1 MPATMRVGFAV
12 EHDMHLPGSERIVV
26 VRVDSTDLLF
36 QDLVTFLPARGWALF
51 AGIVGTRSDLH
62 AGSARRGTDRFDS
75 EFVLMLV
82 DELDDYFEGRS
93 SSAAKTAEADFKIW
107 LARRSSRFSFS
118 RSLIRWASAVVV
130 PGRSPVSTW
139 SWLTQDRNVSG
150 FTPSWSPIR
159 RKIPRRAPGSAS
171 RASRTMRTAL
181 SRSSRGYFFWGM
193 TGKSFPWLHC
203 LHYSRGESLIGLRDQ
218 QRYESRRGLF
228 TPGCISSVRHRVFV
242 TVVDAVMIE
251 IGVDDVCA
259 TVPKIKGCGL
269 FPLIGEAVNIDQ
281 FGCVVPVTGQ
291 QCERSACVYGLQLR
305 IVANEQYLCA
315 RRFGKSCD

>member
-26 VRVDSTDLLF
+26 VRVDPADLLF

-51 AGIVGTRSDLH
+51 TGIVGTRSDLH
-62 AGSARRGTDRFDS
+62 AGITQRGTDRLDS

-93 SSAAKTAEADFKIW
+93 SSAAKKAEADFKIW

-130 PGRSPVSTW
+130 PGRSPASTW

-171 RASRTMRTAL
+171 RASRTTRTAL

-203 LHYSRGESLIGLRDQ
+203 RHYSRGESV
-218 QRYESRRGLF
+218 SRTIPWPPHRRHQ
-228 TPGCISSVRHRVFV
+228 SSAVFGWHSRM
-242 TVVDAVMIE
+242 AFCPVM
-251 IGVDDVCA
+251 CW
-259 TVPKIKGCGL
+259 
-269 FPLIGEAVNIDQ
+269 
-281 FGCVVPVTGQ
+281 
-291 QCERSACVYGLQLR
+291 
-305 IVANEQYLCA
+305 
-315 RRFGKSCD
+315 

>member
-1 MPATMRVGFAV
+1 MPAPSLVGFAV
-12 EHDMHLPGSERIVV
+12 EDDMHLPGSERIVV
-26 VRVDSTDLLF
+26 VRVDPADLLF

-51 AGIVGTRSDLH
+51 TGIVGTRSDLH
-62 AGSARRGTDRFDS
+62 AGITQRGTDRLDS

-93 SSAAKTAEADFKIW
+93 SSAAKKAEADFKIW

-118 RSLIRWASAVVV
+118 RSLIRWASAVVA

-159 RKIPRRAPGSAS
+159 RKIPRRAPGSAA

-203 LHYSRGESLIGLRDQ
+203 LHYPRGESHDPIWQAGRHACHDLP
-218 QRYESRRGLF
+218 ETSRPDGQTFLSPLDVRGPDDDPSRCAIEPA
-228 TPGCISSVRHRVFV
+228 T
-242 TVVDAVMIE
+242 VDAVHCHPAR
-251 IGVDDVCA
+251 G
-259 TVPKIKGCGL
+259 
-269 FPLIGEAVNIDQ
+269 PLLDG
-281 FGCVVPVTGQ
+281 GQ
-291 QCERSACVYGLQLR
+291 RTPTPPLR
-305 IVANEQYLCA
+305 YLCRLWA
-315 RRFGKSCD
+315 RCRL